1 MKCRLLFYL
10 LPCVGSTLFATQL
23 EKVLVAEKNPSQIEQ
38 EKISAPVAQ
47 LSEPT
52 ITKAVLKKSKQRMV
66 RVLLEE
72 HNAVEQTEL
81 TFTSKNGFIIESPFN
96 SGITAAIS
104 KNELKVRTLQGRM
117 SLECPDGVFRKI
129 KLNELVIYNPY
140 KRTQF
145 NNKSYEGKICLKID
159 EKNNKL
165 FVINNVELE
174 TYIYSVLR
182 SESIPYWPLEMHKI
196 QAIAS
201 RSYCYYLINAKRPRS
216 GLYDLKNSNFN
227 QLYNGHHQFKHLRQ
241 AVEETKGLIL
251 TYKGSPALTMFD
263 VSCGGIIP
271 GLMRHQ
277 DASKPYLSRTYQCNY
292 CKRNMSCY
300 IWKEDLH
307 EKTFLSYLLSYA
319 PLAKQLKDIG
329 TLKDVKTL
337 DKDKSGVVHKIQLI
351 GSKKNITI
359 PCKALKASI
368 KGKIKSM
375 ALSIKKERDRVVIT
389 GRGHGHHQGL
399 CQCGARDLIARGW
412 DYKKILQ
419 FYFPHTRFARLT

>member
-1 MKCRLLFYL
+1 M
-10 LPCVGSTLFATQL
+10 LPFAGGALFAAQPG
-23 EKVLVAEKNPSQIEQ
+23 KVLTENKAISPVEEN
-38 EKISAPVAQ
+38 KIIKPVLQ
-47 LSEPT
+47 
-52 ITKAVLKKSKQRMV
+52 KSTRQRMV

-72 HNAVEQTEL
+72 HSTAELIEL
-81 TFTSKNGFIIESPFN
+81 TFASKNGFMIESPFN

-104 KNELKVRTLQGRM
+104 KDELKIHALDGRI
-117 SLECPDGVFRKI
+117 SLECPDGIFRKVR
-129 KLNELVIYNPY
+129 LNELVIYNPY

-145 NNKSYEGKICLKID
+145 NNKSYEGKICLKINP
-159 EKNNKL
+159 KNNTL
-165 FVINNVELE
+165 MVINNVELE

-201 RSYCYYLINAKRPRS
+201 RSYCYYLINAQRPRN

-241 AVEETKGLIL
+241 AVEETKGIIL
-251 TYKGSPALTMFD
+251 TYQGSPALTMFD

-271 GLMRHQ
+271 GLLRHQ
-277 DASKPYLSRTYQCNY
+277 DASKPYLSRSYQCTY
-292 CKRNMSCY
+292 CKGNMSCY

-307 EKTFLSYLLSYA
+307 EKTFLSYLQSYA
-319 PLAKQLKDIG
+319 PLAKQLRDIG
-329 TLKDVKTL
+329 TLKGVMTL
-337 DKDKSGVVHKIQLI
+337 DKDKSGVVHKIQLM

-375 ALSIKKERDRVVIT
+375 ALSIKKERDRIVIT
-389 GRGHGHHQGL
+389 GRGHGHHKGL
-399 CQCGARDLIARGW
+399 CQCGARDLITRGW
-412 DYKKILQ
+412 DYKTILR

>member
-1 MKCRLLFYL
+1 MKLRLLFYL
-10 LPCVGSTLFATQL
+10 LPCIGCTLFATQP
-23 EKVLVAEKNPSQIEQ
+23 ENVLPTKKAPAQTEQ
-38 EKISAPVAQ
+38 KK
-47 LSEPT
+47 
-52 ITKAVLKKSKQRMV
+52 ITKKLVHRMV

-72 HNAVEQTEL
+72 HSAAQPTEL
-81 TFTSKNGFIIESPFN
+81 TFASKNGFLVESPLN
-96 SGITAAIS
+96 SGITASIS
-104 KNELKVRTLQGRM
+104 KNELKIRVLHGQI
-117 SLECPDGVFRKI
+117 SLECPDGVFRKV
-129 KLNELVIYNPY
+129 KQNELVIFNPY

-145 NNKSYEGKICLKID
+145 NNKSYEGKIFLKID
-159 EKNNKL
+159 EKTNTL
-165 FVINNVELE
+165 MVINNVELE

-201 RSYCYYLINAKRPRS
+201 RSYCYYLINAQRPRS

-241 AVEETKGLIL
+241 AVEETEGLIL

-277 DASKPYLSRTYQCNY
+277 DASKPYLSRTYQCTY

-300 IWKEDLH
+300 IWKEDLQ
-307 EKTFLSYLLSYA
+307 EKTFLSYLQSYA

-351 GSKKNITI
+351 GSKKNVTI

-375 ALSIKKERDRVVIT
+375 ALSIKKERDRIVIT

-419 FYFPHTRFARLT
+419 FYFPQTRFARLT